1 MQILERLSMA
11 DSDTDSDC
19 MYRLDERNVRP
30 ANRIITVI
38 DHKCVIKRCGGEGPI
53 NLAAQRGVQYT
64 PREQ

>member
-38 DHKCVIKRCGGEGPI
+38 DHKCVIKRCGGG
-53 NLAAQRGVQYT
+53 GT
-64 PREQ
+64 D